1 MPSFVTH
8 LTVDDF
14 DAFCRAFAEGASAR
28 KANGSRGARL
38 FRSER
43 NSNQVIAF
51 FEWDDLEKSRQFLHS
66 PELRERLKLAGVLSQ
81 PERYEEG
88 GAFLA

>member
-1 MPSFVTH
+1 MPYFVTH
-8 LTVDDF
+8 FTVDDF

-28 KANGSRGARL
+28 KAHGSRGARL

-43 NSNQVIAF
+43 HPNEVIAF
-51 FEWDDLEKSRQFLHS
+51 FEWEDLEKSRQFLHS
-66 PELRERLKLAGVLSQ
+66 PELRERLQRVGVLSQ

-88 GAFLA
+88 GAFPA